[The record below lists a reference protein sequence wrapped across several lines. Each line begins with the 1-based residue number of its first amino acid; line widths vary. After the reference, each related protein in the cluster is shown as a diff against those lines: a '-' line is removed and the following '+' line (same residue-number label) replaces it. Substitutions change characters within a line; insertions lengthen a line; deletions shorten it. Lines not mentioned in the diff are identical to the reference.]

1 MTFLYPSFLWLF
13 IPLVLLFLGRKSLVM
28 AVHLVVLGLI
38 VIALSRPV
46 IQEGLQE
53 RELEAKDIVIAL
65 DVSYSM
71 RAKDIKPSRYEFA
84 KKTIE
89 ALLQENTKDNI
100 MLIAFTTNPLL
111 LSPPTTDHELI
122 SVALKSLNLDY
133 ILTKGTSLE
142 RVFKKIA
149 LMSTGKNSSSKVHK
163 SLLLITDGGE
173 ERDVGILSKYLHK
186 ANVSLFVLALGTKNG
201 TTVEKPNGTLLKD
214 EKNNLVVS
222 RINPL
227 LESLAKEVDGKY
239 FTASSSPEE
248 MAKILEKS
256 LSNGKQELETIT
268 KMQYNYIELYQIFV
282 LVAALLFLML
292 HTRASKY
299 LLILFTLLNVTL
311 EASVLDLF
319 YLNRAYKSYEAKDF
333 NSSIENLKKI
343 DEVSLQ
349 SQVALANSYYKL
361 KSYKK
366 ALNIYMSIRSTSL
379 LSKHYLYYNIANT
392 YAMLKEYG
400 KAKIY
405 YTKALQLKE
414 DKSAKENLKLVVLL
428 KKKKDAQL
436 GIAHPKSQNSDASK
450 SKSEQSSRE
459 KTKEEDE
466 PSSGSGSGGESE
478 KAQKTNK
485 EKKKR
490 LILDSKQEKQP
501 LSSKVYE
508 LINKGY
514 IHEKE
519 PW

>member
-1 MTFLYPSFLWLF
+1 
-13 IPLVLLFLGRKSLVM
+13 
-28 AVHLVVLGLI
+28 
-38 VIALSRPV
+38 
-46 IQEGLQE
+46 
-53 RELEAKDIVIAL
+53 
-65 DVSYSM
+65 
-71 RAKDIKPSRYEFA
+71 
-84 KKTIE
+84 
-89 ALLQENTKDNI
+89 
-100 MLIAFTTNPLL
+100 
-111 LSPPTTDHELI
+111 
-122 SVALKSLNLDY
+122 
-133 ILTKGTSLE
+133 
-142 RVFKKIA
+142 
-149 LMSTGKNSSSKVHK
+149 
-163 SLLLITDGGE
+163 
-173 ERDVGILSKYLHK
+173 
-186 ANVSLFVLALGTKNG
+186 
-201 TTVEKPNGTLLKD
+201 
-214 EKNNLVVS
+214 
-222 RINPL
+222 
-227 LESLAKEVDGKY
+227 
-239 FTASSSPEE
+239 
-248 MAKILEKS
+248 
-256 LSNGKQELETIT
+256 
-268 KMQYNYIELYQIFV
+268 
-282 LVAALLFLML
+282 
-292 HTRASKY
+292 
-299 LLILFTLLNVTL
+299 
-311 EASVLDLF
+311 
-319 YLNRAYKSYEAKDF
+319 
-333 NSSIENLKKI
+333 
-343 DEVSLQ
+343 LQ

-414 DKSAKENLKLVVLL
+414 DKNAKENLKLVVLL
-428 KKKKDAQL
+428 KNKKDAQL

-466 PSSGSGSGGESE
+466 SSSGSGSGGDSE